1 VAGGVSVQREL
12 CISEMRRTAQCWVG
26 WEVGREVRGKCKGE
40 ERERKREVRV
50 ES

>member
-26 WEVGREVRGKCKGE
+26 REEEKSEGMENG
-40 ERERKREVRV
+40 ERERGH
-50 ES
+50 